1 MVVDATQPPLRI
13 LLVEDHPDTLSAMA
27 RLLRFSGYQVSTAA
41 TLSEAMT
48 LAESGPPDLLV
59 CDLSLPDGD
68 GGDVMRQVCRGRHIP
83 GIAVTGHCDG
93 PELRAAEQAG
103 FALRLTKPVE
113 LAALLAAI
121 SDVTGRPPI
130 DPSNQPARTSDLH
143 ST

>member
-1 MVVDATQPPLRI
+1 
-13 LLVEDHPDTLSAMA
+13 LLVEDHPDTLNAMA

-48 LAESGPPDLLV
+48 LADSGSPDLLV

-68 GGDVMRQVCRGRHIP
+68 GTDVMRQVCRGRQIP
-83 GIAVTGHCDG
+83 AIAVTGHCDG

-113 LAALLAAI
+113 LTVLLAAI
-121 SDVTGRPPI
+121 ANVTGRPPT
-130 DPSNQPARTSDLH
+130 DESHQPAH
-143 ST
+143 V